1 MKSEDM
7 SKPIKALDMNVNN
20 IHSSEKSKALIAE
33 TKLLLDPSYPN
44 IINID
49 DCREIDQLNVIAEDT
64 TENFFRRTTQA
75 LVDIYG
81 MKDECT
87 ELGIELKDLFE
98 AAVRY
103 GYQKARE

>member
-7 SKPIKALDMNVNN
+7 PKLIKALDMNVNN

-33 TKLLLDPSYPN
+33 TKLLLNPGYPN
-44 IINID
+44 IVNID
-49 DCREIDQLNVIAEDT
+49 DCREIDQLNVAAEDT

-75 LVDIYG
+75 LVDMYD
-81 MKDECT
+81 MKDECAK
-87 ELGIELKDLFE
+87 LGIELKDLFE

-103 GYQKARE
+103 GYQKDRE

>member
-1 MKSEDM
+1 MKSEDIP
-7 SKPIKALDMNVNN
+7 KLIKALDMNVNN
-20 IHSSEKSKALIAE
+20 IHISEKSKALIAE
-33 TKLLLDPSYPN
+33 TKLMLDPGYPD
-44 IINID
+44 IVNID
-49 DCREIDQLNVIAEDT
+49 TRREINQLNAIAEDT

-81 MKDECT
+81 MKDECA

-103 GYQKARE
+103 GYQKDRE